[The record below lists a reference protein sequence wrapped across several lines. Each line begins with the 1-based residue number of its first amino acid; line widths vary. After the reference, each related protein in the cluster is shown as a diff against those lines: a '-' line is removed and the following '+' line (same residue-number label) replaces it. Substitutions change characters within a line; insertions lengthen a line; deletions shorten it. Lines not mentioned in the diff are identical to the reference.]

1 MTRVLVVDDHPVVR
15 HGIRRILTEKLDR
28 PVTVGEAG
36 DAREALEIVERQ
48 PWDVVVLDI
57 AMPHGGGLEA
67 LREIRRVRPRVP
79 VLVLSVQPEDPYA
92 VRVLKA
98 GASGFLSKESAPDE
112 LAGAVRRV
120 LAGRKYVSSSTAE
133 RLAHALHED
142 RSDRPL
148 HETLTDR
155 EFHVL
160 RLLVSGMTVTE
171 AARELGRSVK
181 TVSTHRTRL
190 LRKLRLRSTVEA
202 ARYALAAG
210 LFE

>member
-36 DAREALEIVERQ
+36 DAREALEAVERQ
-48 PWDVVVLDI
+48 AWDVVVLDI
-57 AMPHGGGLEA
+57 AMPRGGGLEA
-67 LREIRRVRPRVP
+67 LREIRRVRPRTP

-112 LAGAVRRV
+112 LVGALRRV
-120 LAGRKYVSSSTAE
+120 LAGRRYVSSSTAE
-133 RLAHALHED
+133 RLAHALHEGG
-142 RSDRPL
+142 SDRPL

-190 LRKLRLRSTVEA
+190 LRKLRLKSTVEA

>member
-1 MTRVLVVDDHPVVR
+1 MTRVLVVDDHPIVR
-15 HGIRRILTEKLDR
+15 HGLRRILTEKFDR

-36 DAREALEIVERQ
+36 DGLEAIQAVERQ

-57 AMPHGGGLEA
+57 AMPHGGGLEV
-67 LREIRRVRPRVP
+67 LREIQRLRPRTP

-98 GASGFLSKESAPDE
+98 GAAGYLTKESAPEE
-112 LAGAVRRV
+112 LVGALRRV
-120 LAGRKYVSSSTAE
+120 LAGRRYVSAATAE
-133 RLAHALHED
+133 RLAVALHEG
-142 RSDRPL
+142 STDRPL
-148 HETLTDR
+148 HESLTDR

-160 RLLVSGMTVTE
+160 RLLVSGMSVTE

-190 LRKLRLRSTVEA
+190 LRKLRLKSTVEA
-202 ARYALAAG
+202 ARYALALG

>member
-1 MTRVLVVDDHPVVR
+1 VTRVLVVDDHPVVR
-15 HGIRRILTEKLDR
+15 HGIRRILTEKFDR
-28 PVTVGEAG
+28 PVHVGEAG
-36 DAREALEIVERQ
+36 DAREAVAVVERQ

-57 AMPHGGGLEA
+57 AMPGGGGLEA
-67 LREIRRVRPRVP
+67 LREIRHLRPRTP

-98 GASGFLSKESAPDE
+98 GASGFLSKESAPEE
-112 LAGAVRRV
+112 LVGALRRV
-120 LAGRKYVSSSTAE
+120 LAGRRYVSPSTAE
-133 RLAHALHED
+133 RLAHALHEGNA
-142 RSDRPL
+142 DRPL
-148 HETLTDR
+148 HESLTDR

-190 LRKLRLRSTVEA
+190 LRKLRLKSTVEA

>member
-15 HGIRRILTEKLDR
+15 HGLRRILTEKFDR
-28 PVTVGEAG
+28 PVSVGEAG
-36 DAREALEIVERQ
+36 GVREAVDLVERQ

-57 AMPHGGGLEA
+57 GMPHGGGLEV
-67 LREIRRVRPRVP
+67 LREVQRLRPRTP

-98 GASGFLSKESAPDE
+98 GAAGFLGKDSAPDE
-112 LAGAVRRV
+112 LVGALRRV
-120 LAGRKYVSSSTAE
+120 LAGRRYVSAATAE
-133 RLAHALHED
+133 RLAQALHNGSRE
-142 RSDRPL
+142 RPL
-148 HETLTDR
+148 HESLTDR
-155 EFHVL
+155 ELHVL

-202 ARYALAAG
+202 ARYALAIG